1 MYRSFL
7 LASCGALAIA
17 APAMAQEA
25 PAAEVDEIVVT
36 GSQVTLTAPYAG
48 GQVAHGGRVGLF
60 GALNVMDTPFATTNY
75 TEELIRDQQARGVG
89 DVLQNDPAVGCPRA
103 SATSRSSTS
112 SGASRFTPTT

>member
-60 GALNVMDTPFATTNY
+60 GALNVMDTPFATTN
-75 TEELIRDQQARGVG
+75 
-89 DVLQNDPAVGCPRA
+89 
-103 SATSRSSTS
+103 
-112 SGASRFTPTT
+112 